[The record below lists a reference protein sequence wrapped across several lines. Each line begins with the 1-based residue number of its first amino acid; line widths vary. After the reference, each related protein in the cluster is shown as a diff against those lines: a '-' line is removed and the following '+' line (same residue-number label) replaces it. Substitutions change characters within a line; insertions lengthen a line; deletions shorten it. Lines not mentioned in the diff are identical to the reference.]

1 MSRRYQ
7 IVDRPDRR
15 ATVDPARLATLLAR
29 DGQLLLPLLDLIEH
43 AEAAVDDLI
52 DVMGRATIEAVL
64 LMSAETVAGPKQ
76 QGKKADR
83 DIAYHGSQPG
93 RVALKERQL
102 RVTRPRLR
110 KKSPQPGEAEVPA
123 YEAMRKDGRLADRML
138 EILIDGVS
146 TRRYE
151 GVLPEMADTVG
162 VSKSQVSRETIEA
175 GERSLKELAERD
187 LSGLGSL
194 AIWIDGLQLGSHHVI
209 CAVGVDAKGRKH
221 VLGLREGATEN
232 AAVAKALLEELVRRG
247 LDPARP
253 RLFVI
258 DGSKALRSA
267 IDAVFGTDQL
277 IQRCR
282 NHKQGNVVSHLPK
295 DQHHRALATMRAA
308 FKLEATEGITKLEQY
323 ASWLEREWPGAAA
336 SLREGLEELF
346 TVDRLGLTS
355 ALRRCLGTTNL
366 IDNGHSAARERM
378 RRVKHWRGG
387 EMALRWTAASF
398 EAASKGFRRI
408 MGYKDIWMLKAVLDG
423 RDRDRELAH
432 QAAAGQAP
440 SALPSRR
447 HFQLPAGHHPGAS
460 QFAQGK
466 RGELTV

>member
-1 MSRRYQ
+1 MTRRYQ

-15 ATVDPARLATLLAR
+15 STLDPAKLATLLAKE
-29 DGQLLLPLLDLIEH
+29 GQLLLPLLDLIEH
-43 AEAAVDDLI
+43 AEAAIDDLI

-64 LMSAETVAGPKQ
+64 LMSAAAVAGPKQ
-76 QGKKADR
+76 QGKKAGR
-83 DIAYHGSQPG
+83 DIAYHGSQTG

-102 RVTRPRLR
+102 RVTKPRLR
-110 KKSPQPGEAEVPA
+110 KKAPRPGEAGEVEIPA

-151 GVLPEMADTVG
+151 GVLPEMAATVG

-175 GERSLKELAERD
+175 GERLLKEMAERD
-187 LSGLGSL
+187 LKGLELL
-194 AIWIDGLQLGSHHVI
+194 AIWIDGLQLGGHHVI
-209 CAVGVDAKGRKH
+209 CAVGVDAKGYKH

-232 AAVAKALLEELVRRG
+232 AVVATALLEDLVRRG

-267 IDAVFGTDQL
+267 IGAVFGADQPV
-277 IQRCR
+277 QRCR
-282 NHKQGNVVSHLPK
+282 NHKQRNVTSHLPK
-295 DQHHRALATMRAA
+295 DQHEQAIATMRAA
-308 FKLEATEGITKLEQY
+308 FKLEAAEGVAKLEQY

-346 TVDRLGLTS
+346 TVNRLGLTIS
-355 ALRRCLGTTNL
+355 LRRCLGTTNL
-366 IDNGHSAARERM
+366 IDNGHSAARDRM
-378 RRVKHWRGG
+378 RRVKNWQSG

-398 EAASKGFRRI
+398 EAASRGFRRI
-408 MGYKDIWMLKAVLDG
+408 MGYKDIWMLKAILDE
-423 RDRDRELAH
+423 RDRDKRLAR
-432 QAAAGQAP
+432 QAVAG
-440 SALPSRR
+440 
-447 HFQLPAGHHPGAS
+447 
-460 QFAQGK
+460 
-466 RGELTV
+466 